1 MTMREDHGRNDDG
14 KRRNGRMRGS
24 GSRNDDTVKVIERRE
39 KKKREGGKTEG
50 GREGGRE
57 RGRSSPRG
65 HQAIDCHGNSHQDG
79 SGISRRSVV
88 TGRSLRSRVPVV
100 GTRGTIG
107 TRTVWE
113 QRPSCLPAM
122 VVEEWLE
129 AFLFVVAH
137 RRLRKSEYI

>member
-1 MTMREDHGRNDDG
+1 MREDHGRNDDG

-24 GSRNDDTVKVIERRE
+24 GSRNDDKIKAIERRE

-50 GREGGRE
+50 GREG
-57 RGRSSPRG
+57 GRSSPRG

-88 TGRSLRSRVPVV
+88 TGTSLRSRVPVV
-100 GTRGTIG
+100 GTRGTRG

-113 QRPSCLPAM
+113 QRPLCLPAM

-129 AFLFVVAH
+129 AFLVLVF
-137 RRLRKSEYI
+137 ST